1 MNSSRMQKWYLFRRR
16 AIFGFLNFD
25 AKNSGWK
32 RLGDG
37 GRGAPQLRSDGP
49 CSLDQRAFS
58 DRNVFHHGPFLLAF
72 LPGQK
77 YPLWR
82 CKSVTLQQPEGTG
95 LVAERSA
102 CGMRG
107 CGRRQRCWRRMGARA
122 REGEARSV
130 SSLDA

>member
-49 CSLDQRAFS
+49 CPLDQR
-58 DRNVFHHGPFLLAF
+58 PFLI
-72 LPGQK
+72 
-77 YPLWR
+77 
-82 CKSVTLQQPEGTG
+82 
-95 LVAERSA
+95 
-102 CGMRG
+102 GMFFITALFS
-107 CGRRQRCWRRMGARA
+107 WP
-122 REGEARSV
+122 
-130 SSLDA
+130 SSLVKSILCGGASP

>member
-1 MNSSRMQKWYLFRRR
+1 MNSSRISGTYSG

-32 RLGDG
+32 SLGDG
-37 GRGAPQLRSDGP
+37 GRGAPQLRGDGP
-49 CSLDQRAFS
+49 CSLDQMAFS
-58 DRNVFHHGPFLLAF
+58 DRNVFHRGPFLLASF
-72 LPGQK
+72 PGQK
-77 YPLWR
+77 YPLWW

-107 CGRRQRCWRRMGARA
+107 CGRRAAAVLAADGGARGG
-122 REGEARSV
+122 RKARSV
-130 SSLDA
+130 SSLVA